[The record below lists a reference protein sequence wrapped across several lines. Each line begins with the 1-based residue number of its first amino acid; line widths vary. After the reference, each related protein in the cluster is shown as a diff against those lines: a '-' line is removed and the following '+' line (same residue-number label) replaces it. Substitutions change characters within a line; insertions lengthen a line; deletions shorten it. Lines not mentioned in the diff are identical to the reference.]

1 MDRFARRFDRHFNGH
16 IRELFHMNPNAQA
29 AG

>member
-1 MDRFARRFDRHFNGH
+1 MGRFARRFKRQFKRH